1 MKTAILFFFITTI
14 AINAQQRKVGI
25 NNLSWLAGYWSG
37 EKWDGIIEEIWAPAE
52 GNSMI
57 GMFRFVKDGK
67 ISFTELC
74 YLVEENDSV
83 NLKLKH
89 FDYNLHGWEE
99 KSKTVDFKF
108 IKSGI
113 NEIEF
118 EGLSMKLLDENTLR
132 ARVLLQNKKTGEEKL
147 EDFIY
152 KRKKLESN

>member
-1 MKTAILFFFITTI
+1 
-14 AINAQQRKVGI
+14 
-25 NNLSWLAGYWSG
+25 
-37 EKWDGIIEEIWAPAE
+37 
-52 GNSMI
+52 MI